1 MPKVILWLWENC
13 GSWLSSGVADKNPV
27 TYKLFLV
34 YWTETEQWEM
44 NLQHLFFFSLPWCVV
59 SSACVIYSHC
69 REKMP
74 FGKFFNTSNLSC
86 LGSELS
92 PRSVWKRH
100 CSQDG
105 LLSIVCGSWV
115 DSDVLVDYVPKEVW
129 HTIYVFMCGTFEVSV
144 QWTKASFLRWEHPG
158 WVLTKWSDSITW
170 KGGFVAL
177 ISCC

>member
-1 MPKVILWLWENC
+1 MGHDFLQGLQTSIQLPTNTVP
-13 GSWLSSGVADKNPV
+13 SLSNGDGVTGDEFA
-27 TYKLFLV
+27 TFI
-34 YWTETEQWEM
+34 
-44 NLQHLFFFSLPWCVV
+44 FSLPWCVV

-92 PRSVWKRH
+92 PRNIWKKH

-105 LLSIVCGSWV
+105 LLPIVCGLWV
-115 DSDVLVDYVPKEVW
+115 DSEVLVDYVPKEVW

-144 QWTKASFLRWEHPG
+144 QWTKASFLRQTHPG

-177 ISCC
+177 LSCC

>member
-1 MPKVILWLWENC
+1 M
-13 GSWLSSGVADKNPV
+13 GHD
-27 TYKLFLV
+27 FL
-34 YWTETEQWEM
+34 QG
-44 NLQHLFFFSLPWCVV
+44 LQTRIQLPTNTVPSLLNRDGATGDEFATFIFFSLPWCVV
-59 SSACVIYSHC
+59 SSTCVIYSHC

-92 PRSVWKRH
+92 PRSIWKRH

-105 LLSIVCGSWV
+105 LLSIVCVSWV

-129 HTIYVFMCGTFEVSV
+129 HTISVFMCGTFEVSV
-144 QWTKASFLRWEHPG
+144 QWTKASFLRREHPG